1 MAQGAKLGGRTMKN
15 EKIKYDEQT
24 KKWFAKNFFNQTT
37 VMKCE
42 KCGLFFK
49 PSLGHKCKKEAEE

>member
-1 MAQGAKLGGRTMKN
+1 MKN

>member
-1 MAQGAKLGGRTMKN
+1 MKVKFDKETQSWL
-15 EKIKYDEQT
+15 EKNLTQ
-24 KKWFAKNFFNQTT
+24 QTT

-49 PSLGHKCKKEAEE
+49 PSLGHKCRKDEQE

>member
-1 MAQGAKLGGRTMKN
+1 MKKTN
-15 EKIKYDEQT
+15 ENIIFDGET
-24 KKWFAKNFFNQTT
+24 EKWFTRNFFNQTT

-49 PSLGHKCKKEAEE
+49 PSLGHKCKMEV